1 MKSIKLLTIIV
12 GVLFVFGCSS
22 NVQIKYNYSILDNP
36 EKAKEII
43 HQIILEQPR
52 GSAPSSVDIND
63 DFIQITTNATRKSM
77 LAGGVAMV
85 PVTETLFF
93 NNIKSAEL
101 YSGRKYY
108 FVLVKEN
115 SDEIKLRILTGKEEK
130 GRLFI
135 DAIKTLERNYYNR
148 NHSK

>member
-1 MKSIKLLTIIV
+1 MKSIKLFAIMV
-12 GVLFVFGCSS
+12 VVLFVFGCSS

-43 HQIILEQPR
+43 HQVILEQPR
-52 GSAPSSVDIND
+52 GSAPSSVVIND
-63 DFIQITTNATRKSM
+63 EFIQIITNATRKSM
-77 LAGGVAMV
+77 VGGVAMV

-130 GRLFI
+130 ARSFI
-135 DAIKTLERNYYNR
+135 DALKTLEKNHYNR
-148 NHSK
+148 NRSK